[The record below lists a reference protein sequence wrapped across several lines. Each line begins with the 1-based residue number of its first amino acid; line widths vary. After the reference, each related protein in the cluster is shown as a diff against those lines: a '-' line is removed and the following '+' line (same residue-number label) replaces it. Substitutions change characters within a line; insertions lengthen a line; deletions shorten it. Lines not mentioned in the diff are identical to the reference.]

1 MNPLKQ
7 NHRVVNSSVRQ
18 PMKFIT
24 TRNRTMLHTTYS
36 AKHRSKERP
45 PTTPPFS
52 LASITCILKD
62 TLGRGGEGEAN
73 PHTKGTGEKKAH
85 GEVTTIDHGV
95 SSS

>member
-1 MNPLKQ
+1 
-7 NHRVVNSSVRQ
+7 
-18 PMKFIT
+18 MKFIT

-62 TLGRGGEGEAN
+62 TLGRGRGSKPTHKRNGGEEGAR
-73 PHTKGTGEKKAH
+73 
-85 GEVTTIDHGV
+85 
-95 SSS
+95 